1 MRGLTMKDSNIKL
14 LIMDVDGTLTDGK
27 VYMSEH
33 GELFK
38 AFDIKDGLGIHN
50 ILPSS
55 GIIPV
60 IITGR
65 RSNILKLRCDEI
77 GIKYLYQG
85 VSDKTG
91 TLDSLLSELA
101 LDYSNCAYIGDDI
114 NDLSCMR
121 KVALVGC
128 PADAVRDVISIADFV
143 SSKNG
148 GCGAVRDFI
157 EWLVE

>member
-1 MRGLTMKDSNIKL
+1 MKDSNIKL

-38 AFDIKDGLGIHN
+38 AFDIKD
-50 ILPSS
+50 
-55 GIIPV
+55 
-60 IITGR
+60 
-65 RSNILKLRCDEI
+65 
-77 GIKYLYQG
+77 
-85 VSDKTG
+85 
-91 TLDSLLSELA
+91 SLLSELA

-128 PADAVRDVISIADFV
+128 PADSVRDVISISDFV

>member
-1 MRGLTMKDSNIKL
+1 MKDSNIKL

-50 ILPSS
+50 ILPAN
-55 GIIPV
+55 GIIPA

-65 RSNILKLRCDEI
+65 CSNILKLRCDEI
-77 GIKYLYQG
+77 GIAYLYQG

-91 TLDSLLSELA
+91 TLDRLLSELG

-114 NDLSCMR
+114 NDLSCMN
-121 KVALVGC
+121 KSAIVGC

>member
-1 MRGLTMKDSNIKL
+1 MKDSNIKL
-14 LIMDVDGTLTDGK
+14 LIMDVDGTHTDGK

-50 ILPSS
+50 ILPAS
-55 GIIPV
+55 GITPV

-114 NDLSCMR
+114 NDLSCAR
-121 KVALVGC
+121 LHSLAALLMQYVMLSVY
-128 PADAVRDVISIADFV
+128 PILFLQRMAAVVPSGI
-143 SSKNG
+143 
-148 GCGAVRDFI
+148 
-157 EWLVE
+157 L

>member
-27 VYMSEH
+27 VYMS
-33 GELFK
+33 K

-50 ILPSS
+50 ILPAS
-55 GIIPV
+55 GITPV

-114 NDLSCMR
+114 NDLS
-121 KVALVGC
+121 
-128 PADAVRDVISIADFV
+128 
-143 SSKNG
+143 
-148 GCGAVRDFI
+148 
-157 EWLVE
+157 

>member
-1 MRGLTMKDSNIKL
+1 MKDSNIKL

-50 ILPSS
+50 ILPAS
-55 GIIPV
+55 GITPV

-114 NDLSCMR
+114 MIFHACARLHSLAALLMQYVMLSVYPILFLQRM
-121 KVALVGC
+121 A
-128 PADAVRDVISIADFV
+128 AVVPSGI
-143 SSKNG
+143 
-148 GCGAVRDFI
+148 
-157 EWLVE
+157 L